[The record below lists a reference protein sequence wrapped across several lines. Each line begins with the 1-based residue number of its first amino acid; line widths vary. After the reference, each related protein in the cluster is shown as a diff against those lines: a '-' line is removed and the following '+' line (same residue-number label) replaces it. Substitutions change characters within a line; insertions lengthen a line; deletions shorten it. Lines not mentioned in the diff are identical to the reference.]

1 MSSCSSTASLL
12 PLVFSNNWQI
22 IDSIHSTVSLAN
34 QRAWVG
40 VTTQYSCISVRAR
53 AMYTLVTVATT
64 PFQVSNTMS
73 SWYYSELDD
82 AAQSRYR
89 AKLVLLGGIQDPY
102 LQQTPTSD
110 SLVEW
115 PEVEYPDIYNYLV
128 AIPSAYT
135 QDQLKAYKSLNAYNF
150 FVNGYGANMLLPVCL
165 VLVRT

>member
-22 IDSIHSTVSLAN
+22 LDSIHSTVSLAN

-89 AKLVLLGGIQDPY
+89 AKLVLLGGIQDLY
-102 LQQTPTSD
+102 LQQTPSGRELFRGDFRAVRQQTAVFFAD
-110 SLVEW
+110 THTHTH
-115 PEVEYPDIYNYLV
+115 IY
-128 AIPSAYT
+128 I
-135 QDQLKAYKSLNAYNF
+135 DGLKRLT
-150 FVNGYGANMLLPVCL
+150 LPCA
-165 VLVRT
+165 